1 MFIILIKIFKFHNIE
16 WSLWD
21 KIEVKGE
28 LTLKEFLD
36 YFEKEYKLMI
46 TMIGC
51 DVITIYSTFLSIE
64 KRNDRLNKKYFYC
77 FK

>member
-1 MFIILIKIFKFHNIE
+1 MNSCLIKFEFKSKFHDIE

-21 KIEVKGE
+21 RIEVKGE

-36 YFEKEYKLMI
+36 YFEKKYKVVI

-51 DVITIYSTFLSIE
+51 DVTTIYSKFLSIE
-64 KRNDRLNKKYFYC
+64 KRKDRLNKK
-77 FK
+77 